1 MLKKKGTGRLPGIPT
16 TFDILLNK
24 HMDRMQIFRGSLS
37 LLIIGMTMTAF
48 GQTKKMVA
56 DKIVGKVGDRIVL
69 KSDVT
74 NAIADIER
82 QGGELP
88 PDPECVIFESELIK
102 KALVLQAEKD
112 SIDVDEEEIE
122 SLIDNQIRGFVQMYG
137 GIQALEEISGRTVYQ
152 LKDDFKIPFK
162 ERQLANKMRNKILES
177 VKISPVEVKAYWEEI
192 PKDSLPYYES
202 ELEVGQIVVYPKPN
216 RDIESYTAKQ
226 LNDIKK
232 QIESGSRRFDQ
243 MARLYSEDPGSK
255 NTGGQ
260 YTLNR
265 NDKFWDPVFLN
276 TAFKLREGQ
285 ISNVVK
291 SKFGLHIIQCVSR
304 SGDDAVVR
312 HILMVPPITDDEINE
327 AKDKLDSVRAKMI
340 AGTLTFGEAVA
351 KYSDEEDKF
360 TGGWIMGGDGGTL
373 ITIDQLDKELLPLL
387 KDLKAG
393 QYSMPTPF
401 TTEQGKKG
409 VRVLYLRTRTDP
421 HVENMQDDYNK
432 IATRA
437 LEEKKNRILERWF
450 EDKVQNYYIFVDA
463 DYNNCTDIKTWIEAS
478 NRYLGKN

>member
-1 MLKKKGTGRLPGIPT
+1 MKRTLMVLA
-16 TFDILLNK
+16 LLS
-24 HMDRMQIFRGSLS
+24 GLWVS
-37 LLIIGMTMTAF
+37 GVA
-48 GQTKKMVA
+48 QTKKIIA
-56 DKIVGKVGDRIVL
+56 DKIIGKVGDRIVL
-69 KSDVT
+69 KSDVA

-88 PDPECVIFESELIK
+88 PDPDCVIFESELIK

-112 SIDVDEEEIE
+112 SIEVDDDEIE
-122 SLIDNQIRGFVQMYG
+122 SMIDNQIRGFVQMYG
-137 GIQALEEISGRTVYQ
+137 GVPALEEISGRTIYQ
-152 LKDDFKIPFK
+152 LKEDFKVPFK
-162 ERQLANKMRNKILES
+162 ERELANKMRNKILES
-177 VKISPVEVKAYWEEI
+177 VKISPIEVKAYWEDI

-202 ELEVGQIVVYPKPN
+202 ELEVGQIVIYPKAN

-260 YTLNR
+260 YNLNR
-265 NDKFWDPVFLN
+265 NDKFWDPVFIN
-276 TAFKLREGQ
+276 TAFKLRDGQ

-312 HILMVPPITDDEINE
+312 HILMIPPITDDEVNE
-327 AKDKLDSVRAKMI
+327 AKSKLDTVRTKLI
-340 AGTLTFGEAVA
+340 AGTISFGEAVS

-360 TGGWIMGGDGGTL
+360 TGGWIVGRDQGTMV
-373 ITIDQLDKELLPLL
+373 TIDQLDKELLPLL

-393 QYSMPTPF
+393 QYSAPTAF

-421 HVENMQDDYNK
+421 HVENIADDYNK

-437 LEEKKNRILERWF
+437 LEEKKSKVLDRWF
-450 EDKVQNYYIFVDA
+450 DEKIRNYFIYVDPSYGTCQSLKA
-463 DYNNCTDIKTWIEAS
+463 WLDAS
-478 NRYLGKN
+478 NRNMSKN

>member
-1 MLKKKGTGRLPGIPT
+1 MAGRTPKPGTFGCFFKYIYIMCLIKKIVACT
-16 TFDILLNK
+16 LLS
-24 HMDRMQIFRGSLS
+24 GG
-37 LLIIGMTMTAF
+37 LLVSGMA
-48 GQTKKMVA
+48 QTKKIVA
-56 DKIVGKVGDRIVL
+56 DRIIGKVGDRIVL
-69 KSDVT
+69 KSDVS

-112 SIDVDEEEIE
+112 SIEVDDEEIE
-122 SLIDNQIRGFVQMYG
+122 SMIDNQIRGFIQMYG
-137 GIQALEEISGRTVYQ
+137 GIQALEEISGRTIYQ
-152 LKDDFKIPFK
+152 LKDDFKVPFK
-162 ERQLANKMRNKILES
+162 ERELANKMRNKILDG
-177 VKISPVEVKAYWEEI
+177 VKITPIEVRAYWDEI

-202 ELEVGQIVVYPKPN
+202 ELEVGQIVIYPKPN

-232 QIESGSRRFDQ
+232 QIESGARRFDQ

-255 NTGGQ
+255 NNGGQ

-265 NDKFWDPVFLN
+265 NDKMWDPVFLT

-285 ISNVVK
+285 ISGVVK

-312 HILMVPPITDDEINE
+312 HILMVPPITEDEVKIAQE
-327 AKDKLDSVRAKMI
+327 KLDSVRAKMI
-340 AGTLTFGEAVA
+340 AGTMSFGEAVS

-360 TGGWIMGGDGGTL
+360 SGGWIMSRDGGTL
-373 ITIDQLDKELLPLL
+373 ITIDQLDKDLLPLL
-387 KDLKAG
+387 KDLRAG
-393 QYSMPTPF
+393 QYSQPTAF

-409 VRVLYLRTRTDP
+409 VRVLYLRSRTDP
-421 HVENMQDDYNK
+421 HLENLSDDYNK

-437 LEEKKNRILERWF
+437 LEEKKSKVLARWF
-450 EDKVQNYYIFVDA
+450 DEKTRNYFIYVDPN
-463 DYNNCTDIKTWIEAS
+463 YGTCESMKPWLEAS
-478 NRYLGKN
+478 ARNMSKN